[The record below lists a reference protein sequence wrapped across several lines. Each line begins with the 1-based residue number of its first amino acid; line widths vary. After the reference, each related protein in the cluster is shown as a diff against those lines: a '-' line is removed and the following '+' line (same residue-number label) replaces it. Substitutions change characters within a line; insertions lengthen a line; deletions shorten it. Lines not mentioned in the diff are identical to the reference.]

1 MNPRIRISKKF
12 LIVILSSLLVFA
24 CEDKASELS
33 RTNISSKSI
42 SLSTSIKILP
52 LGDSIT
58 QGGRG
63 FASYRR
69 NLWFLLQDAGYKVD
83 FIGSQ
88 NDFSGNVA
96 DDLKNFDLDH
106 EGHWGW
112 EAGELNNK
120 LNGWLEDYTPDIVLL
135 HVGTNDFGREQ
146 SNSSTIQELASI
158 IDKLRK
164 DNSAVIILIA
174 KIIPM
179 KNKDTFSIN
188 QDIEA
193 LVSTKNAQEAP
204 VIIVDQ
210 YLGYEPFSDNHDNF
224 HPNTLGED
232 KIANKWFNTLKNYL
246 EKH

>member
-1 MNPRIRISKKF
+1 MN
-12 LIVILSSLLVFA
+12 
-24 CEDKASELS
+24 
-33 RTNISSKSI
+33 
-42 SLSTSIKILP
+42 
-52 LGDSIT
+52 
-58 QGGRG
+58 
-63 FASYRR
+63 
-69 NLWFLLQDAGYKVD
+69 
-83 FIGSQ
+83 
-88 NDFSGNVA
+88 
-96 DDLKNFDLDH
+96 H

-135 HVGTNDFGREQ
+135 HAGTNDFGREQ

-179 KNKDTFSIN
+179 KNKNTFSIN
-188 QDIEA
+188 QDIET
-193 LVSTKNAQEAP
+193 LVNTKNVQEAP

>member
-1 MNPRIRISKKF
+1 MA
-12 LIVILSSLLVFA
+12 FA
-24 CEDKASELS
+24 CEEKSSELS
-33 RTNISSKSI
+33 KTDTSSI
-42 SLSTSIKILP
+42 SPSTLIKILP

-69 NLWFLLQDAGYKVD
+69 SLWFLLQDAGYKVD

-88 NDFSGNVA
+88 NDFSGDVA
-96 DDLKNFDLDH
+96 DHLKNFDLDH

-120 LNGWLEDYTPDIVLL
+120 LTDWLEGYTPDIVLL
-135 HVGTNDFGREQ
+135 HAGTNDFGREQ
-146 SNSSTIQELASI
+146 SNIGTIRELESI

-188 QDIEA
+188 QEIEA
-193 LVSTKNAQEAP
+193 LVNTKNTQETP

-210 YLGYEPFSDNHDNF
+210 YLGYEPFSDNYNNV

-232 KIANKWFNTLKNYL
+232 KIANKWFNTLK
-246 EKH
+246 KHLKKR